1 MSQIWIETEGRVKAL
16 LQSMPEVHRVKFKVI
31 ATSDFPELVEAAQSY
46 KSRFQTE
53 SHIGEQ
59 NRVAARYERIYG
71 LLARLVS
78 LRLLGVPV
86 QTLKP
91 QVDAFLGIKKVPAST
106 SVTIEPANE
115 VGHNEETYLNR

>member
-1 MSQIWIETEGRVKAL
+1 MSQLWIETEGRVKAL
-16 LQSMPEVHRVKFKVI
+16 LQSMPEVHRVKFKAI
-31 ATSDFPELVEAAQSY
+31 ATTDFPELVEAAQAY
-46 KSRFQTE
+46 KARFHAE

-59 NRVAARYERIYG
+59 NRVAARYERTYG

-78 LRLLGVPV
+78 LRLLGVPAI
-86 QTLKP
+86 TLKP
-91 QVDAFLGIKKVPAST
+91 KIDAFLGVKKVPDST

>member
-1 MSQIWIETEGRVKAL
+1 MSQLWIETEGRIKAL
-16 LQSMPEVHRVKFKVI
+16 LQSMPEVHRAKFKTI
-31 ATSDFPELVEAAQSY
+31 ATDDFQELVEAAQGY
-46 KSRFQTE
+46 KLRFQTE

-59 NRVAARYERIYG
+59 NRVAARYERIYS

-91 QVDAFLGIKKVPAST
+91 QVNAFLGVKKVPDST